1 MDYFDILKRGLK
13 IAWEHKR
20 LWVLGFFVGG
30 AAGVSNPYG
39 QATFTPGDEQ
49 SSAAQVES
57 FARWVEANTG
67 LVVLFAALLVFV
79 GLVMFVLSIAAQGG
93 LVWATNEAAD
103 GRRPRLG
110 EAWAV
115 GFRRWGRT
123 FMIGLCLFGP
133 LLVAAVVLFVAL
145 FVPVFS
151 VITQASDAEVAAGAG
166 VGSILCGIPLLLLV
180 VIVGSVVLGLV
191 FILALRYGVIE
202 DRGFGQSISAAWKDV
217 WGKRGA
223 WAMWALM
230 LLPGIVYGAVV
241 GVVSLLLL
249 APAAFA
255 IYTGQVITG
264 IGVVMLAA
272 LVMAVPQAAYAT
284 FSAASWTTFF
294 RRMTGREQAQP
305 PMPATVGY
313 PQPVAGVTPPPP
325 SAELPPPPPVAAP
338 SAPPPPPPPAPPSE
352 PGPALGEAPTDG
364 DQP

>member
-20 LWVLGFFVGG
+20 LWVLGFFVAGS
-30 AAGVSNPYG
+30 AGVSNPYG
-39 QATFTPGDEQ
+39 QATFTSGDEQ

-123 FMIGLCLFGP
+123 IMIGLCLFGP

-191 FILALRYGVIE
+191 FTLALRYGVIE

-223 WAMWALM
+223 WAMWAVM

-294 RRMTGREQAQP
+294 RRMTGREHAQP

-313 PQPVAGVTPPPP
+313 PQPVAGVAPPPP

-338 SAPPPPPPPAPPSE
+338 SAPPPPPPPAPSSE
-352 PGPALGEAPTDG
+352 SGPALGEAPTDG
-364 DQP
+364 YQP